1 MHFIRDDVKLAQLV
15 RARDCQ
21 SQGRQFDSGKN
32 SKKNRELFCFLK
44 EKVRFGAL
52 TGSCSQ
58 GPTLVFWEQVE
69 LDK

>member
-1 MHFIRDDVKLAQLV
+1 MSTSACGVAHTSTRHLGHPA
-15 RARDCQ
+15 RAHEPLR
-21 SQGRQFDSGKN
+21 K
-32 SKKNRELFCFLK
+32 LFCFFI